1 MEVIADALVSVSTG
15 PVVSVT
21 VIDVDCGEAVSVVC
35 AFPVV
40 SVIENELAAAI
51 VAVAVSPTKV
61 AVEIA
66 VIVQTVGDVW
76 TIPDNEVIPVKV
88 KSVPLVV
95 ERVEQ
100 AIGSLP
106 VTVKVTVPEP
116 LVAAVAA
123 RVTVGAVVSI
133 VTDVDCGEPVRV
145 VCALPAVSVIEN
157 VLAAVRVDVTAPP
170 PFVALEV
177 AVIVQTVPEV

>member
-15 PVVSVT
+15 PVVST
-21 VIDVDCGEAVSVVC
+21 IVIDVDCGEAVSVVC

-95 ERVEQ
+95 ERPT
-100 AIGSLP
+100 SL
-106 VTVKVTVPEP
+106 KDEP
-116 LVAAVAA
+116 YCFLPFFQLADLYLLYFL
-123 RVTVGAVVSI
+123 SI
-133 VTDVDCGEPVRV
+133 VD
-145 VCALPAVSVIEN
+145 
-157 VLAAVRVDVTAPP
+157 
-170 PFVALEV
+170 
-177 AVIVQTVPEV
+177 